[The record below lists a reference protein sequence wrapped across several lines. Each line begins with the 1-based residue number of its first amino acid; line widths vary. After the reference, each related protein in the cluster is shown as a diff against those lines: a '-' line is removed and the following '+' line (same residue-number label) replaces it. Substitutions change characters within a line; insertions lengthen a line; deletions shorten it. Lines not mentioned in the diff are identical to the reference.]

1 MKSPLLLHIPHSSL
15 TIPKAVRDMLC
26 VSDAELER
34 ELLRMTDR
42 YTDILFDLPT
52 ITNHSIIYPVSR
64 LVVDP
69 ERFEDDE
76 KEPMAAVGMG
86 VIYTATSQ
94 KTLLRTQPDVCE
106 RTELLDAFYHPH
118 HRRFTEAV
126 AELLNEAG
134 QALIID
140 CHSFA
145 SRPLPYELNQENDR
159 PDICIGTDSFHTPNW
174 LLDSVR
180 EAFQMLGY
188 SVAVDHPFAGTIVPM
203 AYYHQE
209 PRVLSIMIE
218 INRKLY
224 MHEATGEKGLFFPN
238 VKADITTVVT
248 QVLDTCT
255 IRSCL

>member
-1 MKSPLLLHIPHSSL
+1 MKTPILLHIPHSSL
-15 TIPKAVRDMLC
+15 SIPKTVRDKLC
-26 VSDAELER
+26 ISDAELER

-52 ITNHSIIYPVSR
+52 ITSHSIIYPVSR
-64 LVVDP
+64 LIVDP

-94 KTLLRTQPDVCE
+94 KTLLRARPDERE
-106 RTELLDAFYHPH
+106 RTELLDAYYHPH

-145 SRPLPYELNQENDR
+145 SRPLPYELNQDKDR
-159 PDICIGTDSFHTPNW
+159 PDICLGTDAFHTPNW

-180 EAFQMLGY
+180 EAFLKLGY
-188 SVAVDHPFAGTIVPM
+188 SVAINHPFAGTIVPM
-203 AYYHQE
+203 AYYQQE
-209 PRVLSIMIE
+209 PQVRSIMIE

-224 MHEATGEKGLFFPN
+224 MHEDTGEKGPLFAR
-238 VKADITTVVT
+238 VKDDIAMVVS
-248 QVLDTCT
+248 QILQA
-255 IRSCL
+255 

>member
-1 MKSPLLLHIPHSSL
+1 MKTPILLHIPHSSL
-15 TIPKAVRDMLC
+15 YIPKAVRDKLC
-26 VSDAELER
+26 ISEAELER

-64 LVVDP
+64 LIVDP

-106 RTELLDAFYHPH
+106 RTELLDAYYHPH

-145 SRPLPYELNQENDR
+145 SRPLPYELNQGMDR
-159 PDICIGTDSFHTPNW
+159 PDICLGTDAFHTPNW
-174 LLDSVR
+174 LLDSVTK
-180 EAFQMLGY
+180 AFLKLGY
-188 SVAVDHPFAGTIVPM
+188 SVAINHPFAGTIVPLP
-203 AYYHQE
+203 YYTQE
-209 PRVLSIMIE
+209 ARVLSIMIE

-224 MHEATGEKGLFFPN
+224 MHEDTGEKGPLFAR
-238 VKADITTVVT
+238 VKDDIATVVSHIG
-248 QVLDTCT
+248 Q
-255 IRSCL
+255 S

>member
-1 MKSPLLLHIPHSSL
+1 MKTPILLHIPHSSL
-15 TIPKAVRDMLC
+15 SIPKTVRDKLC
-26 VSDAELER
+26 ISEAELER

-69 ERFEDDE
+69 ERFEDDAME
-76 KEPMAAVGMG
+76 LMAAIGMG

-94 KTLLRTQPDVCE
+94 KNLLRTQPDVCE
-106 RTELLDAFYHPH
+106 RTELLDAYYHPH

-159 PDICIGTDSFHTPNW
+159 PDICIGTDSFHTPKW
-174 LLDSVR
+174 LLDSVTD
-180 EAFQMLGY
+180 AFLKLGY
-188 SVAVDHPFAGTIVPM
+188 TVAVNHPFAGTIVPM

-209 PRVLSIMIE
+209 PQVRSIMIE

-224 MHEATGEKGLFFPN
+224 MHEDTGEKGPLFAR
-238 VKADITTVVT
+238 VKDDIATVVSHIG
-248 QVLDTCT
+248 Q
-255 IRSCL
+255 S